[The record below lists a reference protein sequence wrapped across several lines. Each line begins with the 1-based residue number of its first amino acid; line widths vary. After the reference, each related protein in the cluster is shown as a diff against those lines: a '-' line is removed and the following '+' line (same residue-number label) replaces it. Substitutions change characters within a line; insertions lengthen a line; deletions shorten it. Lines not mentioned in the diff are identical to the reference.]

1 MSYSA
6 VKNRTAT
13 GSGLLRFREASGTTV
28 PGAGQRTKFSVSE
41 NLHGSSVATIDAAGI
56 ITLPAGYYYLLEAS
70 FSVTSTSGPVGEF
83 YFQFYDEN
91 ASAYIG
97 TSAFMTDENGN
108 NSDDKKLF
116 SRDDMARV
124 WVDATSLAGS
134 VSFQQVNASVA
145 NSVDDSNIRWWVGYS
160 RCLVWRFD

>member
-1 MSYSA
+1 MTYSA

-28 PGAGQRTKFSVSE
+28 PGAGQRTKFSVTD

-70 FSVTSTSGPVGEF
+70 FSVTSASTVDEF

-97 TSAFMTDENGN
+97 TGAFMTDENGN

-124 WVDATSLAGS
+124 WVDATGSAGS
-134 VSFQQVNASVA
+134 VSFRQVNASNA
-145 NSVDDSNIRWWVGYS
+145 LTCDDSNIRWWVGYS

>member
-6 VKNRTAT
+6 IKNRTAT
-13 GSGLLRFREASGTTV
+13 SSGLLRFREGSNTTV
-28 PGAGQRTKFSVSE
+28 PGAGQRTKFSVTE
-41 NLHGSSVATIDAAGI
+41 NLHGGSIASIDASGI
-56 ITLPAGYYYLLEAS
+56 ITLPAGFYYLLEAS
-70 FSVTSTSGPVGEF
+70 FSVTSASTVGEF

-97 TSAFMTDENGN
+97 TSAFMTDQNGN

-116 SRDDMARV
+116 SRDDMART
-124 WVDATSLAGS
+124 WIDATGSAGS
-134 VSFQQVNASVA
+134 VSFKQVNASPA
-145 NSVDDSNIRWWVGYS
+145 LTCDDSNIRWWVGYS